1 MWVLSP
7 EPAVCGVLQYC
18 CRPTADCVTRH
29 LFAVLVVLRRSFNL
43 QSQTNGHE
51 QHYFV
56 LGTVCKWWRPFI
68 SLHLFVLNLTS
79 VLQPNRTGV
88 FFFTAVV
95 SVDQAMAEQL
105 AENYYNVWA
114 KKKKSEHESKGKSK
128 QQPPVRCLLSSSP
141 LYPPSPLLFSPSP
154 LTSFH
159 LYIVLSSLVLLL
171 FYSPLHIFIV
181 LFCPLLSSHLPSP
194 FYSILFSALIFILL
208 SSPVLYLKLLIHICS
223 QQGALIQDWCL
234 FTP

>member
-1 MWVLSP
+1 M
-7 EPAVCGVLQYC
+7 
-18 CRPTADCVTRH
+18 
-29 LFAVLVVLRRSFNL
+29 
-43 QSQTNGHE
+43 
-51 QHYFV
+51 
-56 LGTVCKWWRPFI
+56 
-68 SLHLFVLNLTS
+68 
-79 VLQPNRTGV
+79 
-88 FFFTAVV
+88 

-141 LYPPSPLLFSPSP
+141 FPPLSFALLSLPSHFLSPLYCPLRSSPPPFLFSSP
-154 LTSFH
+154 H
-159 LYIVLSSLVLLL
+159 
-171 FYSPLHIFIV
+171 FY
-181 LFCPLLSSHLPSP
+181 CPLLSSHLPSP

-208 SSPVLYLKLLIHICS
+208 SSPVLYIKLLIHICS